1 MKYTGSIYAALL
13 LFLFPVGHP
22 QVVAYLPL
30 EGMEARAINCPEF
43 VIATPPHSTT
53 RTVLSAVRDLGSSF
67 GPVTGSTR
75 LHNQGTNQPRRFK
88 AHLRAQTS
96 NPPPAESIKACNSRN
111 REERLIDAGYATKKQ
126 RKANTRTGCITVD
139 VNAIEIAAKTTT
151 TGSNTGHAACAKP
164 QKRTSAFKTKLQLL
178 TKKRKRSHAKSEST
192 VTLKTLRK
200 APTGSEKTHRE
211 NVSTTVSNAPDGNL
225 RSSTS
230 ICCSRTRPPM
240 PRDPLLADACY
251 M

>member
-200 APTGSEKTHRE
+200 APTGS
-211 NVSTTVSNAPDGNL
+211 
-225 RSSTS
+225 
-230 ICCSRTRPPM
+230 
-240 PRDPLLADACY
+240 
-251 M
+251 